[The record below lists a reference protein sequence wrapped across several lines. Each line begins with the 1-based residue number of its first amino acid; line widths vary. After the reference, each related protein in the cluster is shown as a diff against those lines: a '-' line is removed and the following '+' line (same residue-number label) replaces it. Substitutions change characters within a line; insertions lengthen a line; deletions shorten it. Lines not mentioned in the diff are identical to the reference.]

1 MMTSDDWQAIILSLQ
16 LATITTLA
24 LLLICLPL
32 AWYLA
37 KGNKL
42 HHHALN
48 AILTLPLIL
57 PPSVLGFYLLIAF
70 APQSALGQ
78 MLSTLGLPQLAFSF
92 SGLVIASMIYSIPFV
107 LQPLQMAIK
116 QLGTRPWEIAASLGL
131 PPWKSF
137 FLVILPQL
145 KSAIAIAAVLC
156 FAHTLGEFGVILMIG
171 GNIPGETQVLS
182 VRIYEQVEALQ
193 YQSAHML
200 SALLLVFSFV
210 TLIIMQRL
218 QRSLTQRELGDQ
230 KA

>member
-1 MMTSDDWQAIILSLQ
+1 MISNEDWQAILLSLE
-16 LATITTLA
+16 LASITTLI
-24 LLLICLPL
+24 LIFLCLPL

-37 KGNKL
+37 QGRGL
-42 HHHALN
+42 HHYTLN
-48 AILTLPLIL
+48 ALLTLPLIL

-70 APQSALGQ
+70 APQSVLGQTLSALG
-78 MLSTLGLPQLAFSF
+78 LSQLAFSF
-92 SGLVIASMIYSIPFV
+92 PGLVVASMIYSIPFV
-107 LQPLQMAIK
+107 LQPLQMSIK
-116 QLGTRPWEIAASLGL
+116 QLGARPWEIAASIGM

-137 FLVILPQL
+137 LLVILPQL
-145 KSAIAIAAVLC
+145 KPAIAIAAVLC

-193 YQSAHML
+193 YHSAHTL
-200 SALLLVFSFV
+200 SALLLLFSFA

-218 QRSLTQRELGDQ
+218 QQSLGQSKMGDG